1 MAVKNWSSSKHPSAL
16 NGASY
21 LLLYLVQH
29 VLWNLVSCFSKLHG
43 IFILVPQKF
52 CLCVKAR
59 CSGKLDR
66 TGILIT
72 LHLTLF
78 LWYSGNKG
86 NVVYVRRDYRW
97 QESAQELEENIV
109 FFCFFFFLL
118 VPLGDRAVTGDRA

>member
-72 LHLTLF
+72 QSPYT
-78 LWYSGNKG
+78 SPCSCG
-86 NVVYVRRDYRW
+86 
-97 QESAQELEENIV
+97 IV
-109 FFCFFFFLL
+109 EIKAMLC
-118 VPLGDRAVTGDRA
+118 T